1 MRFVINLLVACLLV
15 GLLLT
20 WLGIDPVALLN
31 GAWAAIQDA
40 PRAVADAAGWAV
52 PYILTGAIVVVPVA
66 VIVLLLRL
74 IRQRR
79 RSGGSDPYL

>member
-1 MRFVINLLVACLLV
+1 MRFVVNVLVACLVV

-31 GAWAAIQDA
+31 GAWAAVQDA
-40 PRAVADAAGWAV
+40 PRAIADAAGWAV

-66 VIVLLLRL
+66 AVALVLRL

-79 RSGGSDPYL
+79 RPGGGDPYV